1 MNTKAIALVDTEIA
15 LKSAQRM
22 TRLVKKQY
30 LSMEQRLQAVIYAG
44 HGMAK
49 GVNYTDGVEVLI
61 YPKMY

>member
-22 TRLVKKQY
+22 TRLVKKQD
-30 LSMEQRLQAVIYAG
+30 LSTTPARAVLYAG